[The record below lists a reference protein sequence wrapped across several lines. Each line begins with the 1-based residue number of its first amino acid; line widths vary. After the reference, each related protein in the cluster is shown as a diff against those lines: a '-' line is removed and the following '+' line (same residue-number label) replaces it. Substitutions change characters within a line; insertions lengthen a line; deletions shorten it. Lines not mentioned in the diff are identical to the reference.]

1 MEDFEKTFNELK
13 KNFDELNKVLNSDDF
28 FIDLCTIK
36 IKFNP
41 FSSQILTNFKGTSP
55 LQRGDDKNE
64 RYKEL
69 MNGIAALYTDKIEEE
84 IGKLVS
90 KFLKDI
96 IKDNI
101 DVLDEKK

>member
-1 MEDFEKTFNELK
+1 MEVEKTFDELK
-13 KNFDELNKVLNSDDF
+13 KNFDELNKMLKSDDF
-28 FIDLCTIK
+28 FIDLCTIN

-41 FSSQILTNFKGTSP
+41 FSSQVSTNIEGTSP
-55 LQRGDDKNE
+55 LQRGVDKNK

-69 MNGIAALYTDKIEEE
+69 IDGIAALYKENIQEE

-90 KFLKDI
+90 KFVKDI

-101 DVLDEKK
+101 DLLDEKNE